1 MPTIVH
7 FDIASDDP
15 ERAKKFYEGLFGW
28 KMESPPGMK
37 DYFLIETKSLDEKP
51 GVGGGLGKRGEPG
64 QRITSY
70 IGVSSVDEY
79 VSKVEKLGGKV
90 VQPKMTVPG
99 WGYLAIC
106 FDTEDNMFGLWQ
118 EDKNA
123 T

>member
-1 MPTIVH
+1 MSAEGGQRDQEHEKTELSWLDLNAGNTVVPV
-7 FDIASDDP
+7 AANGDDV
-15 ERAKKFYEGLFGW
+15 ALQ
-28 KMESPPGMK
+28 
-37 DYFLIETKSLDEKP
+37 ETEDLNGQN

-79 VSKVEKLGGKV
+79 VTKVEKLGGKV
-90 VQPKMTVPG
+90 IQSKMTVPG

-123 T
+123 K